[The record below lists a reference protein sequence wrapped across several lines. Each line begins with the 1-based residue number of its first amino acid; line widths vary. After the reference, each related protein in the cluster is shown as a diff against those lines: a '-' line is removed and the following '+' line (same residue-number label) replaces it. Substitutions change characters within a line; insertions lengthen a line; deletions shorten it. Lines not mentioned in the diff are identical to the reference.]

1 MKRKLVCIAALLCLL
16 LGLTVSAASFPSPT
30 DRFFVNDFAGVL
42 SAQDEETIY
51 AMGVQLYEKTGAQVV
66 AVTID
71 DLDGSDVDEYALLL
85 GREWGVGDD
94 EKDTGVVLL
103 LSLNDREVTIQV
115 GYGLEGAITDIRAGI
130 LLDTYAVPSFSKDDF
145 SAGMRNTY
153 DAIVNEVYI
162 EFDMQ
167 PDENYTPVSELEGES
182 AFGFFEIAVIL
193 LLILS
198 LFLGRGRFGGFLPFF
213 FFHGGHGGG
222 HSGGSGFSGGGF
234 SGGGGSFGG
243 GGASRK
249 F

>member
-1 MKRKLVCIAALLCLL
+1 MKRKIVCIAVLLCVF
-16 LGLTVSAASFPSPT
+16 LGLTASADSVLSPT
-30 DRFFVNDFAGVL
+30 DRFFINDFANVI
-42 SAQDEETIY
+42 SSEDENAIY
-51 AMGVQLYEKTGAQVV
+51 AMGVQLFEKTGAQVV

-71 DLDGSDVDEYALLL
+71 DLNGADVDEYALLL
-85 GREWGVGDD
+85 GRQWGVGDA

-103 LSLNDREVTIQV
+103 LSVNDREVTIQV

-130 LLDTYAVPSFSKDDF
+130 LLDHYAVPSFSKDDF
-145 SAGMRNTY
+145 STGMRNTY

-167 PDENYTPVSELEGES
+167 PDENYTPVSELESENS
-182 AFGFFEIAVIL
+182 FGFFEIAVIL

-198 LFLGRGRFGGFLPFF
+198 LFLGRGRGGFLPFF
-213 FFHGGHGGG
+213 FFHGGHGGTP
-222 HSGGSGFSGGGF
+222 SGGGF
-234 SGGGGSFGG
+234 RGGGFRGGGGSFGG